1 MTSIVEITKDNY
13 LHYLDQIL
21 EIENLSFISPWSA
34 HAFKSELN
42 NPASSLWALIVNNEV
57 LSGYIC
63 FWVFDSEIQL
73 LNIAVHTDKRGQG
86 FGRLLMDS
94 IIETSVSKGIQSI
107 WLEVRPSNGSAKNLY
122 IKLGFEEI
130 GRRKHYY
137 RDTGEDA
144 IVMAL
149 ALPQKGH
156 YHQVSN

>member
-21 EIENLSFISPWSA
+21 EIENLSFISPWSP

-42 NPASSLWALIVNNEV
+42 NPASSLWVLIVNEV
-57 LSGYIC
+57 LSGYSC

-73 LNIAVHTDKRGQG
+73 LNIAVHADKRGQG
-86 FGRLLMDS
+86 FGRLLMNS
-94 IIETSVSKGIQSI
+94 IIDTGVSKGIQSI
-107 WLEVRPSNGSAKNLY
+107 WLEVRPSNRSAKNLY
-122 IKLGFEEI
+122 FQLGFEEI

-149 ALPQKGH
+149 SLPQKGH
-156 YHQVSN
+156 YHLVSN